1 MRLIFSGK
9 GLGRFILL
17 GAVGITVSL
26 FAGDPLQTQQA
37 SRALNWHKVMAAYN
51 TYIDYPSSD
60 NAQAL
65 LLTLPLSRPA
75 EEEEIGDREQALEH
89 IFSSQNWLVL
99 ENEVLAG
106 EKIPFEVLL
115 RLTNFTDAGF
125 TESIEVILGSVIR
138 IRPRLFL
145 EVLYNYRNLV
155 YLRRFGCPAL
165 NTNPFYG
172 YHPKAIRYELEK
184 RIEALESVKD
194 QKYAEIRDSCIKSLL
209 KEINNLPR

>member
-9 GLGRFILL
+9 GLDRFILL

-26 FAGDPLQTQQA
+26 FAGGHLQAKLASQA
-37 SRALNWHKVMAAYN
+37 FSWAKVIAAYDA
-51 TYIDYPSSD
+51 YVDYPSSD
-60 NAQAL
+60 NAKAL
-65 LLTLPLSRPA
+65 LATLPSNKPN
-75 EEEEIGDREQALEH
+75 EENGDREQALEH
-89 IFSSQNWLVL
+89 IFSSQNWRVL
-99 ENEVLAG
+99 ENELLAG
-106 EKIPFEVLL
+106 EKIPFEILL